1 MSVYQYSTRTL
12 LFFSFSFLFPS
23 FFFFHDSIYSMFVR
37 SNIHRGRDA
46 CCVAFRLGFGM
57 AVLVVRA
64 QAFLYLFFPFYT
76 PFFNYSF
83 KHRE

>member
-1 MSVYQYSTRTL
+1 MIQ
-12 LFFSFSFLFPS
+12 F
-23 FFFFHDSIYSMFVR
+23 MFVR